1 MSNEIIKQTPSLLYD
16 VNIARMINHSKFF
29 TKFKNLIILQMRKK
43 TISKEINL
51 LNNLIVKQ
59 KNKIS
64 LNKIKKI
71 IFLLSFYNIN
81 LLLNDE
87 SSSKLLYINW
97 V

>member
-29 TKFKNLIILQMRKK
+29 TKFKNLIILQMRSKK

-87 SSSKLLYINW
+87 
-97 V
+97 